1 MSKTGLIIEREYVSR
16 VKKPSFIIMTFVGP
30 LLFAALMFVPAWLA
44 IRDTDQKV
52 IAVADGTQG
61 LVAKMKSDKK
71 MEFIKAS
78 DLKAALTEMAKEDSR
93 YDGVLQI
100 PADQITNFKAESNL
114 FTAKTQG
121 FELESRVQDRLTDA
135 VSQTRLQTRGISE
148 DSIKALSADVTVNGK
163 VMNGEEEK
171 ESSSGIASAIGYAGG
186 FIIYFFI
193 FLYGVQVMRGVIEEK
208 SNRIV
213 EVIVTSVKPFELMM
227 GKIIGIAMVGL
238 TQVLLWV
245 ILTFAVV
252 TGLGFIMQDKLSE
265 KPATNTEVVKKDKTD
280 EQFEKMQSQ
289 AQPIKKEAITQ
300 ALYSKLDQYNAPY
313 LFAIFLCYF
322 IGGYILYAALFAVI
336 GSAVDNETDTQQFML
351 PVTIPLILA
360 IIMAQFVIR
369 DPESSLAFWFSMVP
383 LTSPIIMMVRLPF
396 DVPIWQVALSIAIL
410 IATFIGTVWVA
421 GRIYRVGILSYG
433 KKASLKDL
441 WLWLRA

>member
-1 MSKTGLIIEREYVSR
+1 MNKTGLIIEREYVSR
-16 VKKPSFIIMTFVGP
+16 VKKPSFLIMTFVGP
-30 LLFAALMFVPAWLA
+30 LLFAALMFVPAWLTM
-44 IRDTDQKV
+44 RDTDKKV
-52 IAVADGTQG
+52 IAVVDGSNT
-61 LVAKMKSDKK
+61 LLAKMKSDKK
-71 MEFIKAS
+71 MEFTGS
-78 DLKAALTEMAKEDSR
+78 MSLKEALAEMAKDESKL
-93 YDGVLQI
+93 DGVLQI
-100 PADQITNFKAESNL
+100 PDDQIKNFNAESNL

-121 FELESRVQDRLTDA
+121 FELESRVQDMLTDA
-135 VSQTRLQTRGISE
+135 VSQTRLQMRGISE
-148 DSIKALSADVTVNGK
+148 DTIKSLSGDVKVNGK
-163 VMNGEEEK
+163 VLNGEEEK

-252 TGLGFIMQDKLSE
+252 TGVSFLMKDKLE
-265 KPATNTEVVKKDKTD
+265 DKTKATTEVVKDKTD
-280 EQFEKMQSQ
+280 AKFDRMTNQG
-289 AQPIKKEAITQ
+289 QPLKKEAVMQ
-300 ALYSKLDQYNAPY
+300 VLYSKLGQYNAGY
-313 LFAIFLCYF
+313 LFGIFLCYF

-369 DPESSLAFWFSMVP
+369 DPDSSLAFWFSMIP

-396 DVPIWQVALSIAIL
+396 DVPIWQVALSIFIL
-410 IATFIGTVWVA
+410 VGTFVGVVWLA
-421 GRIYRVGILSYG
+421 SRIYRVGILSYG
-433 KKASLKDL
+433 KKASLKDM
-441 WLWLRA
+441 WTWLRA